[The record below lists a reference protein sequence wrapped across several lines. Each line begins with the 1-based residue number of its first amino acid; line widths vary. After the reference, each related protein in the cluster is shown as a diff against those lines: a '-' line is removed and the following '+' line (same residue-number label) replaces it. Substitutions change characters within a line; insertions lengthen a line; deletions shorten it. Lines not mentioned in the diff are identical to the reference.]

1 MSEYSIDINE
11 YKQDMNRLRVSEN
24 AVENIRFYG
33 SSIIFANQLD

>member
-1 MSEYSIDINE
+1 MSEYSIDITE
-11 YKQDMNRLRVSEN
+11 CQQDMSLLRVSEN